1 MLDAHPAIMEA
12 RGVPQGAWPGGYC
25 NQANTAAEE
34 NAVLL
39 QHDGKSA
46 APAYAWMDGKCRNL
60 FVRLKRPI
68 KTGEELWVFGT
79 STDAMGIW
87 AQSETPA
94 ARVKSRN
101 TRRVCTPTT
110 RANRKV
116 RCNPSSG
123 IEPRKSAHRSRIK
136 NF

>member
-46 APAYAWMDGKCRNL
+46 APAYETCFLPGRVVEGASLVLILQEFTGNL
-60 FVRLKRPI
+60 PH
-68 KTGEELWVFGT
+68 E
-79 STDAMGIW
+79 GIG
-87 AQSETPA
+87 AEHLDKLNPSPD
-94 ARVKSRN
+94 
-101 TRRVCTPTT
+101 TRRVSTP
-110 RANRKV
+110 RGLLNAVCNRV
-116 RCNPSSG
+116 FSLV
-123 IEPRKSAHRSRIK
+123 A
-136 NF
+136 